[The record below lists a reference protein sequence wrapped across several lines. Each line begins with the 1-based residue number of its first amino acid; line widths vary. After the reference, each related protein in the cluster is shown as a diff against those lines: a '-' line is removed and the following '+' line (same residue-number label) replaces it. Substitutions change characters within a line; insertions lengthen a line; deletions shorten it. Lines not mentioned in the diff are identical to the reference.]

1 MKKYILSSLAVL
13 SAATLFTACNDML
26 DTDPRVT
33 ELTAA
38 TFPGKPADVEALN
51 AATYSIMNTLGG
63 GDQSGICNNPFY
75 WWCMMSDDCY
85 GSGGL
90 QDNVNKSLHHFTTG
104 SSNQYEQDFIL
115 LYGGIS
121 RANNQIET
129 IDNVA
134 WTEAQKA
141 QRDQLLGEGFF
152 MRGLYTMWLTQLY
165 GDVPLITSTVIPEE
179 MWVQVSAEEFI
190 YPQIISDFVSA
201 KNLMKPERANGS
213 GHADKY
219 AAEAFIARAWM
230 FWAGFYKKVG
240 ELANGDATINLVE
253 QEGCNGGTLS
263 KNDVVEGL
271 KDIINNGGYK
281 LCADFRSL
289 WQYSN
294 SLLYDESKAGGG
306 IVRVD
311 DKYAKIDTTFVDNKP
326 VKFDTIFVDKPAAN
340 TIVIKDTVRTGHVY
354 KFILDMD
361 RNNCFDM
368 PGMGNGNTEEIF
380 QIQFMNASK
389 WAIGGTYNNPRMY
402 SNYLSCFWGLR
413 NGATNDNGRRD
424 KTYPFN
430 QGWGQGTPSC
440 NIWDDWTDAER
451 RGNYTDIR
459 KLGTLI
465 DLDNELEAYTYEK
478 DDNEESGYACK
489 KYADVNLD
497 ACAADNDSWWSKC
510 EGYSS
515 SSLDNKQQGDHFEDF
530 YLMRYADVLLMMTEL
545 TGDAKYMNQV
555 QARAGVPQTAYS
567 LKAVQDERRWEFA
580 MEGLRFNDLRRWS
593 GINSGTNSLAA
604 QALQAQKGKQIV
616 CYGKPSSR
624 VPLEHMTSAGW
635 AKRYADTN
643 GFLPKPQAQ
652 MTLMN
657 NKMQQNPGWD
667 ANTPA
672 EEWTYVVLY

>member
-1 MKKYILSSLAVL
+1 M
-13 SAATLFTACNDML
+13 FTSCNDML

-38 TFPGKPADVEALN
+38 TFPGKPGDVEALN

-75 WWCMMSDDCY
+75 WWCMMSDECY

-104 SSNQYEQDFIL
+104 SSNQYEQNFIL

-134 WTEAQKA
+134 WTEAQKT
-141 QRDQLLGEGFF
+141 QRNQLLGEAFF
-152 MRGLYTMWLTQLY
+152 MRGLYTMWLTQLF
-165 GDVPLITSTVIPEE
+165 GDVPLITSTVITEDMWEE
-179 MWVQVSAEEFI
+179 ASAEDAI

-201 KNLMKPERANGS
+201 KSLMKPERANGS
-213 GHADKY
+213 GHADKF
-219 AAEAFIARAWM
+219 AAEAFIARAYM
-230 FWAGFYKKVG
+230 FWAGFYKKVS
-240 ELANGDATINLVE
+240 ELASGSAPAIELVE
-253 QEGCNGGTLS
+253 QEGCNGGSLS
-263 KNDVVEGL
+263 QADVVAGL
-271 KDIINNGGYK
+271 RDIVSNGGYE
-281 LCADFRSL
+281 LLPDYRSL

-294 SLLYDESKAGGG
+294 SLLWDEAHDG
-306 IVRVD
+306 V
-311 DKYAKIDTTFVDNKP
+311 
-326 VKFDTIFVDKPAAN
+326 
-340 TIVIKDTVRTGHVY
+340 GHAY
-354 KFILDMD
+354 EFIADMD

-368 PGMGNGNTEEIF
+368 PGMGNGNKEELF

-413 NGATNDNGRRD
+413 NGATNDNGKRD

-440 NIWDDWTDAER
+440 NLWDDWTDAER
-451 RGNYTDIR
+451 TGGYTDIR
-459 KLGTLI
+459 KLGSMI

-530 YLMRYADVLLMMTEL
+530 YLMRYADVLLMLTEL
-545 TGDAKYMNQV
+545 TGEAQWMNMV
-555 QARAGVPQTAYS
+555 QARAGVPQTPYS
-567 LKAVQDERRWEFA
+567 LKNVQNERRWEFA
-580 MEGLRFNDLRRWS
+580 LEGLRFNDLRRWS
-593 GINSGTNSLAA
+593 GINSGTSSMAA

-616 CYGKPSSR
+616 CYGQKANKVS
-624 VPLEHMTSAGW
+624 LEHMTSAGW

-657 NKMQQNPGWD
+657 GKMKQNPGWD
-667 ANTPA
+667 ENTPA
-672 EEWTYVVLY
+672 EEWTYKVIY

>member
-13 SAATLFTACNDML
+13 SAATMFTSCNDML

-33 ELTAA
+33 DLTAA
-38 TFPGKPADVEALN
+38 TFPGKPGDVEALN

-63 GDQSGICNNPFY
+63 GDQSGILNNPFY
-75 WWCMMSDDCY
+75 WWSLMSDDCY

-90 QDNVNKSLHHFTTG
+90 QDNVAKSLHHFTTA
-104 SSNQYEQDFIL
+104 SANQYEQDFIL

-129 IDNVA
+129 IDNVE
-134 WTEAQKA
+134 WSDAQKA
-141 QRDQLLGEGFF
+141 QRNQLLGEGYF
-152 MRGLYTMWLTQLY
+152 MRGLYYMWLSQLY
-165 GDVPLITSTVIPEE
+165 GDVPLITSTVITDE
-179 MWVQVSAEEFI
+179 MQEQVSAEEAI

-201 KNLMKPERANGS
+201 KNLMKSERANGS
-213 GHADKY
+213 GHADKF
-219 AAEAFIARAWM
+219 AAEAFIARAYM
-230 FWAGFYKKVG
+230 FWAGFYKKAG
-240 ELANGDATINLVE
+240 ELANGSGPAITLVE
-253 QEGCNGGTLS
+253 QEGCPGGTLS
-263 KNDVVEGL
+263 QADVINGL
-271 KDIINNGGYK
+271 KDIVSNGGYE
-281 LCADFRSL
+281 LLPDFRSL

-294 SLLYDESKAGGG
+294 SLLWDEAHDGEDGGNAEG
-306 IVRVD
+306 THA
-311 DKYAKIDTTFVDNKP
+311 YA
-326 VKFDTIFVDKPAAN
+326 
-340 TIVIKDTVRTGHVY
+340 
-354 KFILDMD
+354 FIADMD
-361 RNNCFDM
+361 RANCFDQ
-368 PGMGNGNTEEIF
+368 PGMGNGNKEEIF

-451 RGNYTDIR
+451 VGGYTDIR

-465 DLDNELEAYTYEK
+465 DLENELEAYTYEK
-478 DDNEESGYACK
+478 DDNEESGYGVK

-515 SSLDNKQQGDHFEDF
+515 SSLDNKQQGDHFEDY
-530 YLMRYADVLLMMTEL
+530 YLMRYADVLLMLTEL
-545 TGDAKYMNQV
+545 TGDASYMNQV
-555 QARAGVPQTAYS
+555 QARAGVPQTPYS
-567 LKAVQDERRWEFA
+567 LANVQNERRWEFA
-580 MEGLRFNDLRRWS
+580 LEGLRFNDMRRWS
-593 GINSGTNSLAA
+593 GIDSGESSYAA
-604 QALQAQKGKQIV
+604 KALEAQKGKMIV
-616 CYGKPSSR
+616 CYGQKGAKIPMA
-624 VPLEHMTSAGW
+624 HMTCSW

-652 MTLMN
+652 ITLMN
-657 NKMQQNPGWD
+657 GKMKQNPGWD
-667 ANTPA
+667 ENASA
-672 EEWTYVVLY
+672 SEYTYKVLY